1 MYILFTALGFG
12 LVVLIVLAWNMGL
25 TLSSG
30 FRGNVP
36 EKIRGVLKILL
47 LVETIGFIVLF
58 VMIIVRVM
66 AL

>member
-1 MYILFTALGFG
+1 MFILFTALGFG

-36 EKIRGVLKILL
+36 EKVRGVLKILL
-47 LVETIGFIVLF
+47 MLETIGFIVLF
-58 VMIIVRVM
+58 VMVIVKTM
-66 AL
+66 ML

>member
-30 FRGNVP
+30 SRGNVP

>member
-1 MYILFTALGFG
+1 MIILFSALAFG

-30 FRGNVP
+30 FRGAAP

-47 LVETIGFIVLF
+47 LLETIGFIVLF
-58 VMIIVRVM
+58 VMVIVKTM
-66 AL
+66 TM

>member
-1 MYILFTALGFG
+1 MFILFTALGFG

-36 EKIRGVLKILL
+36 EKVRGVLKILL
-47 LVETIGFIVLF
+47 LLETIGFIVLF
-58 VMIIVRVM
+58 VMVIVKTM
-66 AL
+66 ML